1 MKYFFYISISLFV
14 FNFSLAQDVNIEE
27 NISLSFVCELEKKI
41 VKNAEY
47 NYQTFLAKDLEDKD
61 LDKFEIN
68 AKQPKTLLINGLSSF
83 LSKKEKLTVRIV
95 NKDVVLFKAIDEE
108 KNYSESGII
117 NRKSGE
123 LIHEITRDMKSE
135 NSEKDISFYSC
146 KKNEKKVII
155 LTSGP
160 CVSVETGGSGG
171 FLSIP
176 CCALPTAFDVHR
188 ISVVK

>member
-1 MKYFFYISISLFV
+1 MTKCFLYVFLGLFV
-14 FNFSLAQDVNIEE
+14 FNLSLAKNIDIQED
-27 NISLSFVCELEKKI
+27 IDIGFVCELEKKI
-41 VKNAEY
+41 LKNSEY
-47 NYQTFLAKDLEDKD
+47 NYKTFLAKDLENQN

-117 NRKSGE
+117 DRKSGE
-123 LIHEITRDMKSE
+123 LIHEITRNIESD

-146 KKNEKKVII
+146 RKNEKKI
-155 LTSGP
+155 
-160 CVSVETGGSGG
+160 
-171 FLSIP
+171 
-176 CCALPTAFDVHR
+176 
-188 ISVVK
+188 

>member
-1 MKYFFYISISLFV
+1 MNYFFYISISLFV
-14 FNFSLAQDVNIEE
+14 FNFSLAQDVKIEE

-146 KKNEKKVII
+146 KKNEKKV
-155 LTSGP
+155 
-160 CVSVETGGSGG
+160 
-171 FLSIP
+171 
-176 CCALPTAFDVHR
+176 
-188 ISVVK
+188 

>member
-27 NISLSFVCELEKKI
+27 NINLSFACELEKKI
-41 VKNAEY
+41 LKNSEY
-47 NYQTFLAKDLEDKD
+47 NYQTFLAKDSDGKD

-68 AKQPKTLLINGLSSF
+68 AKQPNTLIIKGLSLF

-117 NRKSGE
+117 DRKSGE
-123 LIHEITRDMKSE
+123 LIHEITRDIKSD

-146 KKNEKKVII
+146 IKNEKKV
-155 LTSGP
+155 
-160 CVSVETGGSGG
+160 
-171 FLSIP
+171 
-176 CCALPTAFDVHR
+176 
-188 ISVVK
+188 